1 MLLSQIEQRA
11 DSLGELMEAFRNYR
25 CSLQNM
31 LENNATENKMG
42 EADKAVGVL
51 FDKIISF
58 KANNDDEKTA
68 MINFSLNMIEEL
80 TEDDS
85 MIKVHTGLLR
95 QYI

>member
-1 MLLSQIEQRA
+1 MLTQLEKRA

-25 CSLQNM
+25 SSLQDM
-31 LENNATENKMG
+31 LNNDATENKMG

-58 KANNDDEKTA
+58 KAKNDDDKSA
-68 MINFSLNMIEEL
+68 MVNFSLNMIEEL

-85 MIKVHTGLLR
+85 MVKVHTGLLR